1 MDFTPEERMS
11 QKSIKLTLTPAQK
24 EQLKSA
30 TGQDADAVEL
40 QVEELEDRIAP
51 ARWVRLKM

>member
-1 MDFTPEERMS
+1 MS
-11 QKSIKLTLTPAQK
+11 QKSIKLTLTPEQK
-24 EQLKSA
+24 AQLKSA